1 VSRLQEVVLTL
12 IAAAVVAAAIAFGVL
27 RLYTKS

>member
-1 VSRLQEVVLTL
+1 MSRLQELALTVLGAVVVLGT
-12 IAAAVVAAAIAFGVL
+12 VVFGIL

>member
-1 VSRLQEVVLTL
+1 MTRLETVVLAL
-12 IAAAVVAAAIAFGVL
+12 LAAIVVLGTIAFGVL

>member
-1 VSRLQEVVLTL
+1 MTRLETIVLTL
-12 IAAAVVAAAIAFGVL
+12 LAAVVVLGTIAFGIL

>member
-1 VSRLQEVVLTL
+1 MSRLQELVLTVL
-12 IAAAVVAAAIAFGVL
+12 AAIVLLGTIVYGVL

>member
-1 VSRLQEVVLTL
+1 VNRLRDVVL
-12 IAAAVVAAAIAFGVL
+12 AALSALVLLGTIAFGVL